1 MRCAG
6 TRTRLDPSAA
16 LLVALDLQAA
26 ERFADRFVWIFGW
39 GLEKDSDVPEISSIL
54 ETAGKHR
61 LNGAVVSFGLDT
73 LCKKSPEYFKRLDQ
87 IKKSCDNNHLE
98 LIPSVFSVGYGGGA
112 LALALGGT
120 APKWADKILH
130 PPSRLTKIGVRPE
143 WRAVV
148 LGEVHDDFIQELRDA
163 VDTVFVGR
171 LLKDVDAIFVGVSRP
186 SDFKRLSRIKASMKP
201 TGAVWLIRPKGSTS
215 VTEGTVRSAG
225 KAAGLVDVKVVA
237 FSATHSALK
246 FVIPVKDRVR

>member
-1 MRCAG
+1 MG
-6 TRTRLDPSAA
+6 
-16 LLVALDLQAA
+16 A
-26 ERFADRFVWIFGW
+26 ETTCTVTFNGKASTAKAR
-39 GLEKDSDVPEISSIL
+39 L
-54 ETAGKHR
+54 ETAVLQIRGGDLKLDVPFKAMKTVVAR
-61 LNGAVVSFGLDT
+61 NGAL
-73 LCKKSPEYFKRLDQ
+73 
-87 IKKSCDNNHLE
+87 
-98 LIPSVFSVGYGGGA
+98 LIGYGGGA

-148 LGEVHDDFIQELRDA
+148 LGEVHDDFIPQLRDA
-163 VDTVFVGR
+163 VGTVSVGR
-171 LLKDVDAIFVGVSRP
+171 LLKEVDAVFVGVSRP
-186 SDFKRLSRIKASMKP
+186 SDFKRLSRVKASMKS
-201 TGAVWLIRPKGSTS
+201 TGAVWLIRPKASTS